1 LGVELTESLILL
13 FQLRYLK
20 AIIVDFLLEL
30 MLLGL
35 ELSMRIV
42 QYLNH
47 LLDLVLV
54 LLHLEQSPADV
65 VLLPLQKLLVSLLL
79 MADSRLQQAY
89 LFLVAKIQLLN
100 GC

>member
-79 MADSRLQQAY
+79 MADSRLQQTY

>member
-65 VLLPLQKLLVSLLL
+65 VLLPLQKLLASLLL
-79 MADSRLQQAY
+79 MADSRLQQTY

>member
-1 LGVELTESLILL
+1 MGVELTESLILL

-79 MADSRLQQAY
+79 MADSRLQQTY

>member
-1 LGVELTESLILL
+1 MGVELTESLILL

-65 VLLPLQKLLVSLLL
+65 VLLPLQKLLASLLL
-79 MADSRLQQAY
+79 MADSRLQQTY

>member
-1 LGVELTESLILL
+1 LTESLILL

-79 MADSRLQQAY
+79 MADSRLQQTY

>member
-1 LGVELTESLILL
+1 MTESLILL

-65 VLLPLQKLLVSLLL
+65 VLLPLQKLLASLLL
-79 MADSRLQQAY
+79 MADSRLQQTY

>member
-1 LGVELTESLILL
+1 LTESLILL

-65 VLLPLQKLLVSLLL
+65 VLLPLQKLLASLLL
-79 MADSRLQQAY
+79 MADSRLQQTY

>member
-1 LGVELTESLILL
+1 MTESLILL

-79 MADSRLQQAY
+79 MADSRLQQTY